1 MNAYMSAVITVKDT
15 EQFQDYTAKV
25 RPLIAAYGGE
35 PLMIGKLTK
44 VLTGEAGH
52 HFSAVF
58 RFPDAA
64 AIDAWY
70 HSDAY
75 QAIVPIR
82 DAGADVVISVLEDF

>member
-1 MNAYMSAVITVKDT
+1 MSAYMSAVITIKDP
-15 EQFQDYTAKV
+15 EQFQEYTAKV
-25 RPLIAAYGGE
+25 RPMIAEHGGE
-35 PLMIGKLTK
+35 PLMIGKLAK

-70 HSDAY
+70 QSEAY
-75 QAIVPIR
+75 QAIIPIR
-82 DAGADVVISVLEDF
+82 DAGADVVISVLQDL